1 MRIQP
6 VLTQHAQQT
15 WPMVARHIVSGLNH
29 SQGDYQA
36 EHAKVYLANGRWL
49 LLIARDDSDNV
60 TGAATVEFINRP
72 NDRVAF
78 FTSVGGKFLTTPEV
92 FAQVRDILKTYG
104 ATKIEGAA
112 RESAARLWQSKF
124 GFEEKYKI
132 VEVSL

>member
-1 MRIQP
+1 MKIRP
-6 VLTQHAQQT
+6 VLTRNAQQV
-15 WPMVARHIVSGLNH
+15 WPMVAKHIVSGLNF

-36 EHAKVYLANGRWL
+36 EHAKVYLASGQWV
-49 LLIARDDSDNV
+49 LLIACDENDKIA
-60 TGAATVEFINRP
+60 GAATIEFISRP

-92 FAQVRDILKTYG
+92 FDQVRDILKTYG

-124 GFEEKYKI
+124 GFSEKYKI

>member
-1 MRIQP
+1 
-6 VLTQHAQQT
+6 
-15 WPMVARHIVSGLNH
+15 
-29 SQGDYQA
+29 
-36 EHAKVYLANGRWL
+36 VYLASGQWV
-49 LLIARDDSDNV
+49 LLIACDEDDKIA
-60 TGAATVEFINRP
+60 GAATIEFISRP

-92 FAQVRDILKTYG
+92 FDQVRDILKTYG

-124 GFEEKYKI
+124 GFSEKYKI

>member
-1 MRIQP
+1 MKIQP
-6 VLTQHAQQT
+6 VLTQHAQQV
-15 WPMVARHIVSGLNH
+15 WPMVAHHVVSGLNY

-36 EHAKVYLANGRWL
+36 EHAKVYLANGQWL

-78 FTSVGGKFLTTPEV
+78 FTSVGGKFLTTLEV